1 MTSTI
6 TIRMDEELKSQFEE
20 LVNDLGLNLTTA
32 ITAFAKQSVRE
43 QQIPFKLTKN
53 VPNETTAKAIEDAR
67 NGVGMSRE
75 FHSVKEL
82 MEDLDADAYR
92 EKK

>member
-1 MTSTI
+1 MATTSL
-6 TIRMDEELKSQFEE
+6 TIRMDEELKAQFEE

-43 QQIPFKLTKN
+43 QQIPFRLTKS
-53 VPNETTAKAIEDAR
+53 VPNEETAKAIENAR
-67 NGVGMSRE
+67 NGVGMSKE

-82 MEDLDADAYR
+82 MEDLDADD
-92 EKK
+92 